1 MNRMMFANQAP
12 TSPQIADMVL
22 ALSNQ
27 ANKRTWALVDMAL
40 LDSAAIDSMARRRGF
55 NALAASP
62 LAGLGEHA
70 PHYVEVQT
78 EGVELAREVTTL
90 IRRTGDAPAISWI
103 QTTATLAELQQLAG
117 YLSQV
122 RIEDR
127 RAPMHCRFADTRV
140 LPHLLESLS
149 PAQQR
154 RVANVVA
161 QWHWFDRRGSPVRW
175 LVDPI
180 NQTSPDPDANLRLD
194 IGQFRHMRR
203 RSEADAIFKLLV
215 EQTPTLVPE
224 GERGRFHAE
233 LSTTLDTA
241 NGYAVTELEDRLQ
254 FVVLALSCGSDFH
267 RLSYLDD
274 TWRALKGGQARL
286 STRMATWDDA
296 IWQQLE
302 QRSGAAA

>member
-27 ANKRTWALVDMAL
+27 ADMRTWALVDMAL
-40 LDSAAIDSMARRRGF
+40 LDSAAIDSMARDRGN

-62 LAGLGEHA
+62 LAAFGEHA
-70 PHYVEVQT
+70 PHYFEMQA
-78 EGVELAREVTTL
+78 EGDELTREVTTFV
-90 IRRTGDAPAISWI
+90 RRTGGAPAISWI
-103 QTTATLAELQQLAG
+103 QTAATLAELQQLAG

-122 RIEDR
+122 RIEGR

-161 QWHWFDRRGSPVRW
+161 QWHWFGRRGAPVRW
-175 LVDPI
+175 LIDSTNEI
-180 NQTSPDPDANLRLD
+180 SPDPDASLRLD

-215 EQTPTLVPE
+215 EQTPILVPVE
-224 GERGRFHAE
+224 ERGKFHAE
-233 LSTTLDTA
+233 LSTILDTA
-241 NGYAVTELEDRLQ
+241 DGYAVTELEDRLQ

-267 RLSYLDD
+267 RLSCLDD
-274 TWRALKGGQARL
+274 TWRALKGAQARL

-296 IWQQLE
+296 MWQQLE